1 MKRWQLRPRR
11 VDKDGNP
18 NWSYMDNFIK
28 NIEQK
33 QIKNV
38 LKYLDKYIYIYNV

>member
-1 MKRWQLRPRR
+1 MKAQKIVLPL
-11 VDKDGNP
+11 DKDGNP

-38 LKYLDKYIYIYNV
+38 LKYLDKYIYNV